1 MMSVKN
7 RTIRKERYLVM
18 QAIATETAAISELNL
33 RGMLP
38 RCLCMSLWTRGIR
51 NRQCFGNIVKLDKQ
65 GDAKDATPNMLTRP
79 CLKEHAEERKT
90 KLRN

>member
-18 QAIATETAAISELNL
+18 QAIATETAAITELNL
-33 RGMLP
+33 RVMLP

-65 GDAKDATPNMLTRP
+65 GDAKDATPHMLAGP
-79 CLKEHAEERKT
+79 CLKEHA
-90 KLRN
+90 

>member
-18 QAIATETAAISELNL
+18 QAIATETRVINESNFQV
-33 RGMLP
+33 MLP

-51 NRQCFGNIVKLDKQ
+51 NRQCFGNIVKLGKE
-65 GDAKDATPNMLTRP
+65 GDAKDATPHMLAIP
-79 CLKEHAEERKT
+79 CLKEHA
-90 KLRN
+90 